1 MVQQT
6 QFASLEAKAFV
17 DTQFGRF
24 NIVAWSGRNTSGL
37 RALCDKVIVL
47 PDQAAETV
55 GSIIIPDEI
64 KANIGL
70 AATTGILVSV
80 GPQAFAYNS
89 RRTVYWE
96 GERPKAGD
104 RVYFQKYLW
113 AGTQRPG
120 RSALQNHG
128 LQRYRCD
135 RRAAIRG
142 RRSCGVN
149 R

>member
-80 GPQAFAYNS
+80 GPQAFAYDS

-104 RVYFQKYLW
+104 RVYFQKYS
-113 AGTQRPG
+113 GQEHNG
-120 RSALQNHG
+120 RDDLLYRIMDYSAI
-128 LQRYRCD
+128 
-135 RRAAIRG
+135 AAIDEPP
-142 RRSCGVN
+142 SAADEAAA
-149 R
+149 